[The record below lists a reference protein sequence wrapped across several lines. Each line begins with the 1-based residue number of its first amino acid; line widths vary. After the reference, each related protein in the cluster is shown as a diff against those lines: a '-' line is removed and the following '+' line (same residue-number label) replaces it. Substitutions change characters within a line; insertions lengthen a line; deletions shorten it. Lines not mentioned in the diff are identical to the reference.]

1 MISVRPARG
10 GMRRTASS
18 TFPFSFL
25 HGMTTDTARS
35 SSATADGTVR
45 ATTTCV
51 IQSLLRNGRRAQRRF
66 KKTDSRGKYFG
77 KRTIRCVS
85 RASKPASF
93 NKFRMSAV
101 ESQFCSLRNT
111 FILVHSAKV
120 TSGSQRL
127 LYVVTNTLVLQLQSG
142 FKFLNA

>member
-10 GMRRTASS
+10 GIRRTASS

-25 HGMTTDTARS
+25 HGMTTDTVRS
-35 SSATADGTVR
+35 SNATGGGTIR

-66 KKTDSRGKYFG
+66 KKPDNRGKYLG

-85 RASKPASF
+85 RTSKPASF
-93 NKFRMSAV
+93 NKLRISAV
-101 ESQFCSLRNT
+101 ESQFCSVRGT
-111 FILVHSAKV
+111 FIPVHSANV
-120 TSGSQRL
+120 TSGSQR
-127 LYVVTNTLVLQLQSG
+127 
-142 FKFLNA
+142 